1 MKTTREHKFMKKALA
16 ILMVLCIMSIGLSA
30 LAAEGIPLSQITPE
44 GSYKIK
50 TNRMLRIGP
59 DEGLA
64 TNHYKVQQ
72 GCCTDGTYGYFV
84 LESQKD
90 YKCCLVKIDLSD
102 WTIVEKKYGIEIDH
116 GNDLT
121 YNAKI
126 NKIIA
131 VHNKP
136 NYNMLSFIDPD
147 TLEVVETK
155 KLNMRMYCIA
165 YCEERDL
172 YVVGLSG
179 GFQHVILD
187 ADFDVLDFVSGKDTG
202 LVRQGADCDNKYIY
216 FPQCAENN
224 SVNQIVVYDWDG
236 NYVNTVKISA
246 FQEVESM
253 FHVGDTTYI
262 AFNASGGY
270 IYRAEMAEK

>member
-1 MKTTREHKFMKKALA
+1 MKKFAAA
-16 ILMVLCIMSIGLSA
+16 IIAFCLVLFSFSA
-30 LAAEGIPLSQITPE
+30 MASEIIPLSEVTAE
-44 GSYKIK
+44 GEYKIGLK
-50 TNRMLRIGP
+50 RMLRIGP
-59 DEGLA
+59 DEGGA

-72 GCCTDGTYGYFV
+72 GSCTDGAYGYFV

-90 YKCCLVKIDLSD
+90 YKGCIVKIDLSD
-102 WTIVEKKYGIEIDH
+102 WTVAEKKYGLEIDH

-121 YNAKI
+121 YNPKI
-126 NKIIA
+126 NRIIA

-155 KLNMRMYCIA
+155 KLDMRMYCIA
-165 YCEERDL
+165 YCEERDQ

-187 ADFDVLDFVSGKDTG
+187 ADFNVLDFVSGKDTG
-202 LVRQGADCDNKYIY
+202 LVKQGVDCDEKYIY

-224 SVNQIVVYDWDG
+224 SVNQIVVYDWEG

-253 FHVGDTTYI
+253 FHVEDETYI

-270 IYRAEMAEK
+270 IYRAEMVKK

>member
-1 MKTTREHKFMKKALA
+1 MKKLIAMIAALC
-16 ILMVLCIMSIGLSA
+16 LMAVSVPAM
-30 LAAEGIPLSQITPE
+30 AADSIPLSEITAE
-44 GSYKIK
+44 GSYKIELK
-50 TNRMLRIGP
+50 RMLRIGP
-59 DEGLA
+59 EETLA

-84 LESQKD
+84 LESQTD
-90 YKCCLVKIDLSD
+90 YKCCIVKIDLSD
-102 WTIVEKKYGIEIDH
+102 WTIVEKKYYLEIDH

-121 YNAKI
+121 YNSKTGQI
-126 NKIIA
+126 VA

-136 NYNMLSFIDPD
+136 NYNMLSFIDPE

-155 KLNMRMYCIA
+155 KLDMRMYCIA
-165 YCEERDL
+165 YCEERDQ

-187 ADFDVLDFVSGKDTG
+187 AEFNVLDFVMGQDTG
-202 LVRQGADCDNKYIY
+202 LVRQGVDCDDKYIY

-262 AFNASGGY
+262 SFNASGGY
-270 IYRAEMAEK
+270 IYRAEMIAQ

>member
-1 MKTTREHKFMKKALA
+1 MRKLIGLI
-16 ILMVLCIMSIGLSA
+16 ILLCIIAMPASGAPADVASFKD
-30 LAAEGIPLSQITPE
+30 ITSD
-44 GSYKIK
+44 GAYKIELD
-50 TNRMLRIGP
+50 RMLRIGP

-64 TNHYKVQQ
+64 TNHYKGQQ
-72 GCCTDGTYGYFV
+72 GSCTDGKFGYFA

-90 YKCCLVKIDLSD
+90 HKCCIVKVNLED
-102 WTIVEKKYGIEIDH
+102 WSVVEKKYFVEIDH

-121 YNAKI
+121 YNSKTGQI
-126 NKIIA
+126 VA

-155 KLNMRMYCIA
+155 KLDIRMYCIA
-165 YCEERDL
+165 YCEERDQ

-187 ADFDVLDFVSGKDTG
+187 AEFNVVDFVMGLDTG
-202 LVRQGADCDNKYIY
+202 LVKQGVDCDDKYIY

-224 SVNQIVVYDWDG
+224 SVNQIVIYDWEG
-236 NYVNTVKISA
+236 HYVNTVRISA
-246 FQEVESM
+246 FQEVESL
-253 FHVGDTTYI
+253 FHVEDEVYI

-270 IYRAEMAEK
+270 IYRAKLKAL